1 MDDHGGVVD
10 AVVVAQRRT
19 DHKDRKQVG
28 RGRHDVQECVRDG
41 VEQRILHQDVLDG
54 VAGKRE
60 FGENRQ
66 ADALVVALPRHLQH
80 RFGVRRG
87 LPDRGVQRA
96 RSDADKAL
104 AIGGIEVHH
113 CPLSLVT
120 CHKPVTGYQR
130 FVTDTAVLVIDM
142 FNDYR
147 HEDAEKL
154 APSVSDIIEPVAGL
168 VWAARKRDDVDLI
181 YINDNYGDFT
191 ANQEDLVRRAL
202 DGERPELVEPIVPQD
217 GARFLQKV
225 RHSAFYATPLAYLL
239 RQLDTKRLILT
250 GQVTEQ
256 CILYTAL
263 DAYIRHFQV
272 IVPANGVAHIDEEL
286 GKAALQMMER
296 NMRATILPAEKCL
309 D

>member
-1 MDDHGGVVD
+1 M
-10 AVVVAQRRT
+10 T
-19 DHKDRKQVG
+19 D
-28 RGRHDVQECVRDG
+28 
-41 VEQRILHQDVLDG
+41 I
-54 VAGKRE
+54 
-60 FGENRQ
+60 
-66 ADALVVALPRHLQH
+66 
-80 RFGVRRG
+80 
-87 LPDRGVQRA
+87 
-96 RSDADKAL
+96 
-104 AIGGIEVHH
+104 
-113 CPLSLVT
+113 
-120 CHKPVTGYQR
+120 
-130 FVTDTAVLVIDM
+130 AVLVIDM

-168 VWAARKRDDVDLI
+168 VSAARKRDDVDLI
-181 YINDNYGDFT
+181 YVNDNYGDFT

-202 DGERPELVEPIVPQD
+202 DGERPDLVEPIVPQD

-225 RHSAFYATPLAYLL
+225 RHSAFYATSLAYLL